1 MEWTNEI
8 VIEFLDLYEQ
18 EPIIWNPVNEEHKDR
33 NKVYDA
39 WKRIQSN
46 FSIECSLK
54 ELKKKKENLMAT
66 YRKLSAKVK
75 KTSKTGSVTFQ
86 VYHHSTYFYTSQNL
100 HQLVYIKLEKSQQFF
115 ASIILFF
122 NSSLHNSSKQQ
133 LDTDPETTV
142 LAYVRT
148 GLRYDVPPRVPPSH
162 PAP

>member
-75 KTSKTGSVTFQ
+75 KTSKTGSATFQ
-86 VYHHSTYFYTSQNL
+86 VYKPEWFAYEKMASFLNVIYVPRTTKATETEVSVNL
-100 HQLVYIKLEKSQQFF
+100 CL
-115 ASIILFF
+115 F
-122 NSSLHNSSKQQ
+122 NSM
-133 LDTDPETTV
+133 
-142 LAYVRT
+142 
-148 GLRYDVPPRVPPSH
+148 
-162 PAP
+162 